1 MSLAEARNWTPAQCR
16 GLTLYQLNAMGI
28 GAEGLQKRAKARAI
42 HEQRDETK
50 RGHAEAVLAW
60 YAARGIDAR

>member
-1 MSLAEARNWTPAQCR
+1 
-16 GLTLYQLNAMGI
+16 
-28 GAEGLQKRAKARAI
+28 LQKRAKARAI

-50 RGHAEAVLAW
+50 RERAEAVLAW